1 MNDCL
6 LALKERFQTEP
17 FAQIFGIQIMELE
30 PGRALVRM
38 ETSKIMNNI
47 FDITHGA
54 AIYALI
60 DSAFE
65 LSVNSHGTVAVALSV
80 SVNYLKGVVPDETL
94 FAEGRE
100 VKRSSRISACEIR
113 VTGESGNLIATCQAL
128 AYRKKDPLPFL

>member
-1 MNDCL
+1 MDDCL
-6 LALKERFQTEP
+6 QSLKERFQAEP
-17 FAQIFGIQIMELE
+17 FAQIFGIQILELE

-38 ETSKIMNNI
+38 ETSKTMNNI
-47 FDITHGA
+47 FDSTHGA

-80 SVNYLKGVVPDETL
+80 SVNYLRGVAPGETL

-100 VKRSSRISACEIR
+100 VKRSTRISACEIR
-113 VTGESGNLIATCQAL
+113 VTGDAGNLIATCQAL

>member
-1 MNDCL
+1 MDDCL
-6 LALKERFQTEP
+6 QALKERFQAEP
-17 FAQIFGIQIMELE
+17 FAQIFGIQIIELE
-30 PGRALVRM
+30 SGRVLVRM
-38 ETSKIMNNI
+38 EPSKAMNNI
-47 FDITHGA
+47 FDSTHGA

-80 SVNYLKGVVPDETL
+80 NVNYLKGVVPGETL

-100 VKRSSRISACEIR
+100 IKRSSRISACEIR
-113 VTGESGNLIATCQAL
+113 VTSASDDLIATCQAL

>member
-1 MNDCL
+1 MDDCL
-6 LALKERFQTEP
+6 QALKERFRAEP
-17 FAQIFGIQIMELE
+17 FAQNFGIQIMELE

-38 ETSKIMNNI
+38 ETSKTMNNI
-47 FDITHGA
+47 FDSTHGA

-80 SVNYLKGVVPDETL
+80 SVNYLRDVAPGETL

-100 VKRSSRISACEIR
+100 VKRSTRISACEIR